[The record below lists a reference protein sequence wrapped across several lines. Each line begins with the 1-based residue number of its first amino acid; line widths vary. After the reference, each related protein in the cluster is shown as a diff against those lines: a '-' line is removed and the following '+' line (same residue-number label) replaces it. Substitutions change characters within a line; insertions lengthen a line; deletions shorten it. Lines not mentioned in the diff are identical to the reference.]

1 MSPSG
6 SGLPLSCG
14 TLQQA
19 DELRRRHPG
28 GYAVMRSFCT
38 AAVLAVA
45 ASMASAADLNCND
58 PQVAALVRDIF
69 NDLLKERAPAR
80 GLQVTDMTHAET
92 VHNPEAALACHG
104 EFLFNNGGRA
114 TGTLT
119 VRRNAGG
126 MTPSFDLDS
135 PQ

>member
-1 MSPSG
+1 MSPSR
-6 SGLPLSCG
+6 SRRSLPYEARVCSSIS
-14 TLQQA
+14 TLLA
-19 DELRRRHPG
+19 
-28 GYAVMRSFCT
+28 ACAI
-38 AAVLAVA
+38 AAV
-45 ASMASAADLNCND
+45 ASTASAAQLNCND
-58 PQVAALVRDIF
+58 PQVIALVRDIF
-69 NDLLKERAPAR
+69 NDMLNKRAPAR
-80 GLQVTDMTHAET
+80 GLQVTDMTHADT
-92 VHNPEAALACHG
+92 VHNPDAALACHG